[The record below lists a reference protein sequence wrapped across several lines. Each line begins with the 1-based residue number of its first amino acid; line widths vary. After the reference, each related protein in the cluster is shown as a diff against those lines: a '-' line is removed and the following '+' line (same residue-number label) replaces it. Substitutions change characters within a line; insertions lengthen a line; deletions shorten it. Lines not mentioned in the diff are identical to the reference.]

1 MKSLYLLL
9 VTLVISV
16 VSCRTKDGAPGP
28 AGESSLMQQGFI
40 SGTITYTGNN
50 GNVSV
55 PFNYQYF
62 ESLSDNKFYYYV
74 NEGDYYEASFTR
86 IDQKDDYNGIHF
98 ELSGDSDAGV
108 ESDPTDPYMYF
119 RLITFVNNELVVF
132 NGYSPTIT
140 NVNLDP
146 ATGRLTFDYTGT
158 VDSYYGRAT
167 VTGKVDVILNRS
179 PKNVIESP
187 K

>member
-1 MKSLYLLL
+1 
-9 VTLVISV
+9 VISV

-62 ESLSDNKFYYYV
+62 ESLSDNKFFYYDLQG
-74 NEGDYYEASFTR
+74 EYYEILVKR
-86 IDQKDDYNGIHF
+86 RDQKDDYNDIHF
-98 ELSGDSDAGV
+98 ELSGYSNAGV
-108 ESDPTDPYMYF
+108 ESDPTGQTMYF
-119 RLITFVNNELVVF
+119 NLITLVNNELVVF

-158 VDSYYGRAT
+158 VNSNNGSGT

-179 PKNVIESP
+179 PKNVIEP
-187 K
+187 QE